1 VKLKQKVLL
10 FIAMVLIVNFVL
22 IIIWGDKGL
31 IDFYRLETEKK
42 RFIQQNEKL
51 TAENQTLYR
60 EIDRLKHDLKFVESV
75 ARQELGMIR
84 ENEIIF
90 KFKTSPDPEL
100 KDNDK

>member
-1 VKLKQKVLL
+1 MKLKQKVLL

-90 KFKTSPDPEL
+90 KFKTSPDLEL

>member
-90 KFKTSPDPEL
+90 KFKTSPDLEL